1 VNTRGHNERSFR
13 LDALAAEAR
22 EGLAKV
28 EQGEEYTIGGWLA
41 YGHALNEGR
50 ALFPGDR
57 EFGEWVDANALRQV
71 AGADGTLRD
80 VEDHERKAAM
90 WAAANAEQ
98 FEEARQ
104 RGNPRTIR
112 GIYAK
117 WKEIE
122 AERAEEQRRL
132 EAEAAEKVKRE
143 EVTAPET
150 NENGSEGDETA
161 QTVTAQSKPDQETP
175 PTYAEG
181 AATPEA
187 SCEGASGGGE
197 PDTAP
202 APQPDP
208 YGYAKLTEEALLET
222 ANGLRADLDE
232 EKDRRKTAE
241 AERDDVK
248 ARLDEALAGDDM
260 GRALGKAQKQR
271 DTAKHRLGE
280 EQAKNARQQRR
291 IDKLTAEVK
300 QLRAKL
306 ESQEVTL

>member
-1 VNTRGHNERSFR
+1 VNARGHNERSFR

-122 AERAEEQRRL
+122 AERVEEQRRF
-132 EAEAAEKVKRE
+132 EAEAAEKANQKA
-143 EVTAPET
+143 VTAPEL
-150 NENGSEGDETA
+150 GGDGQEA
-161 QTVTAQSKPDQETP
+161 ETP
-175 PTYAEG
+175 TPPVAAPSDDDPQVRGTSAEPQPG
-181 AATPEA
+181 APGAEPEP
-187 SCEGASGGGE
+187 EPVGTGAE
-197 PDTAP
+197 PE
-202 APQPDP
+202 PQPDP
-208 YGYAKLTEEALLET
+208 YGYAKLTEAALLET

-232 EKDRRKTAE
+232 EKARRKTAE
-241 AERDDVK
+241 AERDEVK
-248 ARLDEALAGDDM
+248 ARLNEALAGDDM
-260 GRALGKAQKQR
+260 GRALGNAQKQR

-280 EQAKNARQQRR
+280 EQAKNSRQQRR

-306 ESQEVTL
+306 EGQEVTL